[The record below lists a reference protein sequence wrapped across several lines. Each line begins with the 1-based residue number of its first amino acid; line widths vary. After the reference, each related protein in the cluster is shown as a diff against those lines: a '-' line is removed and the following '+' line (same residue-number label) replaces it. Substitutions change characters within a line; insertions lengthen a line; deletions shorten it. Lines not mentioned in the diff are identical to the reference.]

1 MVSRKC
7 FSGITLV
14 LTKWCNG
21 GIIYSEGEVRMMN
34 VENIKV
40 GETYKYKELCNL
52 LDVKCETATN
62 KRVELYEEFQR
73 YFDYE
78 KVNKQ
83 NFLITKIYDNPLPGL
98 ENGFFYKTMI
108 IPVKCS
114 KEDYQY
120 LLQCSRW
127 AGDCWNEI
135 VKADKEFDR
144 NNGRLMNKKEL
155 QSFVKNLT
163 PLHAAGNQHVY
174 LKYYIARDAM
184 FRSRKAGHENSKR
197 VKLPYKKK
205 KYFVVGWNVFCY
217 SIDYK
222 RHELRLAKKVDE
234 NGKYQK
240 PITCSFK
247 TMPRYVVEIELI
259 YRDGLCL
266 AIKYKE
272 PKINT
277 DIKTNNVAAIDLGEI
292 HSITSIDNNGNAIII
307 TGRKIRSIKR
317 LQNKEQAKLRS
328 KRDKL
333 TKGSRQYRKYS
344 RAIYKLKVKTDKQI
358 LDCVHKISKL
368 YLDYCIENGIS
379 KVYYGDLDSCTRNT
393 KERANKLIGQKL
405 NDWCYGLLML
415 QLENKLSRY
424 GIELVKVSEA
434 YSSQTCPHC
443 GHRHKPTGRN
453 YECQCGYKQ
462 HRDVVGAMNILNFNE
477 KDVQLEKYNNL
488 KYLRIA

>member
-1 MVSRKC
+1 MCK
-7 FSGITLV
+7 
-14 LTKWCNG
+14 
-21 GIIYSEGEVRMMN
+21 
-34 VENIKV
+34 
-40 GETYKYKELCNL
+40 L
-52 LDVKCETATN
+52 LDVKREDATN
-62 KRVELYEEFQR
+62 KKVEQLEEFER
-73 YFDYE
+73 YFDFERPDKYHFIIKE
-78 KVNKQ
+78 
-83 NFLITKIYDNPLPGL
+83 IYQIPKPGF
-98 ENGFFYKTMI
+98 ENGFFYKTVI
-108 IPVKCS
+108 VPVKCS
-114 KEDYQY
+114 KEDYDY
-120 LLQCSRW
+120 LIQCRKW
-127 AGDCWNEI
+127 AGDCWNAL
-135 VKADKEFDR
+135 VKADKEYYEE
-144 NNGRLMNKKEL
+144 NKKFMNRSQL
-155 QSFVKNLT
+155 QSFVKGLT
-163 PLHAAGNQHVY
+163 SLHAAGNQHVY
-174 LKYYIARDAM
+174 LEYFTSRDAM
-184 FRSRKAGHENSKR
+184 FRSRKVGHKNSNK
-197 VKLPYKKK
+197 VELPYKKK

-217 SIDYK
+217 VIDYK
-222 RHELRLAKKVDE
+222 NHKLKLAKKVDE
-234 NGKYQK
+234 NGHQQQ
-240 PITCSFK
+240 PIICTFK
-247 TMPRYVVEIELI
+247 TMPKHVVEIELI

-272 PKINT
+272 PKTNT

-344 RAIYKLKVKTDKQI
+344 RAIYKLSVKTDKQI

-393 KERANKLIGQKL
+393 KERANKLVGQKL

>member
-1 MVSRKC
+1 
-7 FSGITLV
+7 
-14 LTKWCNG
+14 
-21 GIIYSEGEVRMMN
+21 MN
-34 VENIKV
+34 IENIKV
-40 GETYKYKELCNL
+40 GEMYKYRELCNL
-52 LDVKCETATN
+52 LGVKCQEGQN
-62 KRVELYEEFQR
+62 KRIELYEEFQR
-73 YFDYE
+73 YFEYE

-114 KEDYQY
+114 KDDYQY
-120 LLQCSRW
+120 LMQCSKW
-127 AGDCWNEI
+127 AGDCWNKL
-135 VKADKEFDR
+135 VKADNDFYKE
-144 NNGRLMNKKEL
+144 NGRLMQKSEL
-155 QSFVKNLT
+155 QSFVKNIT
-163 PLHAAGNQHVY
+163 PLHAVGNQHVY
-174 LKYYIARDAM
+174 LKYYVARDAM
-184 FRSRKAGHENSKR
+184 FRSRNAGHKDSKK
-197 VKLPYKKK
+197 VELPHKHK

-222 RHELRLAKKVDE
+222 NKILKLSKKVDK
-234 NGKYQK
+234 NGKKQN
-240 PITCSFK
+240 PIICSFK
-247 TMPRYVVEIELI
+247 TMPKHVVEIELI

-266 AIKYKE
+266 AVKYKE
-272 PKINT
+272 PKVNT
-277 DIKTNNVAAIDLGEI
+277 NIETNNVAAIDLGEI

-344 RAIYKLKVKTDKQI
+344 RAIYKLSVKTDKQI

-393 KERANKLIGQKL
+393 KERANKLVGQKL
-405 NDWCYGLLML
+405 NDWSYGLLML

>member
-1 MVSRKC
+1 
-7 FSGITLV
+7 
-14 LTKWCNG
+14 
-21 GIIYSEGEVRMMN
+21 MMN
-34 VENIKV
+34 IENIKV
-40 GETYKYKELCNL
+40 GEMYKYRELCKL
-52 LDVKCETATN
+52 LGVKCQEGQN
-62 KRVELYEEFQR
+62 KRIELYEEFQR
-73 YFDYE
+73 YFEYE

-114 KEDYQY
+114 KDDYQY
-120 LLQCSRW
+120 LMQCSKW
-127 AGDCWNEI
+127 AGDCWNKL
-135 VKADKEFDR
+135 VKADNDFYKE
-144 NNGRLMNKKEL
+144 NGRLMQKSEL
-155 QSFVKNLT
+155 QSFVKNIT
-163 PLHAAGNQHVY
+163 PLHAVGNQHVY
-174 LKYYIARDAM
+174 LKYYVARDAM
-184 FRSRKAGHENSKR
+184 FRSRNAGHKDSKK
-197 VKLPYKKK
+197 VELPHKHK

-222 RHELRLAKKVDE
+222 NRILKLSKKVDK
-234 NGKYQK
+234 NGKKQN
-240 PITCSFK
+240 PIVCSFK
-247 TMPRYVVEIELI
+247 TMPKHVVEIELI

-266 AIKYKE
+266 AVKYKE
-272 PKINT
+272 PKTNT
-277 DIKTNNVAAIDLGEI
+277 DIKSNNVAAIDLGEI

-393 KERANKLIGQKL
+393 KERANKLVGQKL

>member
-1 MVSRKC
+1 M
-7 FSGITLV
+7 
-14 LTKWCNG
+14 
-21 GIIYSEGEVRMMN
+21 EVKR
-34 VENIKV
+34 E
-40 GETYKYKELCNL
+40 
-52 LDVKCETATN
+52 DATN
-62 KRVELYEEFQR
+62 KKVEQLEEFER
-73 YFDYE
+73 YF
-78 KVNKQ
+78 
-83 NFLITKIYDNPLPGL
+83 NFERPDKYNFIIKEIYDNPKPGF
-98 ENGFFYKTMI
+98 ENGFFYKTVI
-108 IPVKCS
+108 VPVKCS
-114 KEDYQY
+114 KEDYDY
-120 LLQCSRW
+120 LMQCRKW
-127 AGDCWNEI
+127 AGDCWNAL
-135 VKADKEFDR
+135 VKADKDYYEE
-144 NNGRLMNKKEL
+144 NKKFMNRSQL
-155 QSFVKNLT
+155 QLFVKGLT

-174 LKYYIARDAM
+174 LEYFTSRDAM
-184 FRSRKAGHENSKR
+184 FRSRKAGHKNSNK
-197 VKLPYKKK
+197 VELPYKKK

-217 SIDYK
+217 VIDYK
-222 RHELRLAKKVDE
+222 NHKLKLAKKVDE
-234 NGKYQK
+234 NGHQQP
-240 PITCSFK
+240 PIICTFK
-247 TMPRYVVEIELI
+247 TMPKHVVEIELI
-259 YRDGLCL
+259 YRNGLCL
-266 AIKYKE
+266 AVKYKE
-272 PKINT
+272 PKTNT

-344 RAIYKLKVKTDKQI
+344 RAIYKLSVKTDKQI

-393 KERANKLIGQKL
+393 KERANKLVGQKL

-424 GIELVKVSEA
+424 GIKLVKISEA

-453 YECQCGYKQ
+453 YECQCGYEQ
-462 HRDVVGAMNILNFNE
+462 HRDVVGAINILNFNE

>member
-1 MVSRKC
+1 
-7 FSGITLV
+7 
-14 LTKWCNG
+14 
-21 GIIYSEGEVRMMN
+21 MN

-40 GETYKYKELCNL
+40 GETYTYRELCGL
-52 LDVKCETATN
+52 LGVEYSKAAN
-62 KRVELYEEFQR
+62 KKVPLLEKFESYFEFER
-73 YFDYE
+73 PDNRHFM
-78 KVNKQ
+78 
-83 NFLITKIYDNPLPGL
+83 ITKIYDTPLPVIDDGY
-98 ENGFFYKTMI
+98 FYKTII

-114 KEDYQY
+114 DEDYQY
-120 LLQCSRW
+120 LMQCTRW
-127 AGDCWNEI
+127 AGDCWNKI
-135 VKADKEFDR
+135 VKADNDFYKE
-144 NNGRLMNKKEL
+144 NGRLMKKSEI
-155 QSFVKNLT
+155 QSFVTNIT
-163 PLHAAGNQHVY
+163 PLHAVGNQHVY
-174 LKYYIARDAM
+174 LKYYTSRNAM
-184 FRSRKAGHENSKR
+184 FNSRNAGHKDSKK
-197 VKLPYKKK
+197 VNLPYKKK
-205 KYFVVGWNVFCY
+205 KYFVVGWDVFCY
-217 SIDYK
+217 KIIYDK
-222 RHELRLAKKVDE
+222 HELRLSKKVDE
-234 NGKYQK
+234 NGNKQK
-240 PITCSFK
+240 PIICSFK
-247 TMPRYVVEIELI
+247 TMPKHVVEIELI

-266 AIKYKE
+266 AVKYKE
-272 PKINT
+272 PKTNT

-379 KVYYGDLDSCTRNT
+379 KVYYGDLDSCTRGHHDDMSKYTN
-393 KERANKLIGQKL
+393 QKL
-405 NDWCYGLLML
+405 RDWCYGLLML

-453 YECQCGYKQ
+453 YECQCGYRQ

>member
-1 MVSRKC
+1 
-7 FSGITLV
+7 
-14 LTKWCNG
+14 
-21 GIIYSEGEVRMMN
+21 MMN
-34 VENIKV
+34 IENIKV
-40 GETYKYKELCNL
+40 GEMYKYRELCKL
-52 LDVKCETATN
+52 LGVKCQEGQN
-62 KRVELYEEFQR
+62 KRIELYEEFQR
-73 YFDYE
+73 YFEYE

-114 KEDYQY
+114 KDDYQY
-120 LLQCSRW
+120 LMQCSKW
-127 AGDCWNEI
+127 AGDCWNKL
-135 VKADKEFDR
+135 VKADNDFYKE
-144 NNGRLMNKKEL
+144 NGRLMQKSEL
-155 QSFVKNLT
+155 QSFVKNIT
-163 PLHAAGNQHVY
+163 PLHAVGNQHVY
-174 LKYYIARDAM
+174 LKYYVARDAM
-184 FRSRKAGHENSKR
+184 FRSRNAGHKDSKK
-197 VKLPYKKK
+197 VELPHKHK

-222 RHELRLAKKVDE
+222 NKILKLSKKVDK
-234 NGKYQK
+234 NGKKQN
-240 PITCSFK
+240 PIICSFK
-247 TMPRYVVEIELI
+247 TMPKHVVEIELI

-266 AIKYKE
+266 AVKYKE
-272 PKINT
+272 PKTNM
-277 DIKTNNVAAIDLGEI
+277 DIKSNNVAAIDLGEI

-344 RAIYKLKVKTDKQI
+344 RAIYKLSVKTDKQI

-368 YLDYCIENGIS
+368 FLDYCIENGIS

-393 KERANKLIGQKL
+393 KERTNKLLGQKL

-477 KDVQLEKYNNL
+477 NDVQLEKYNNL

>member
-1 MVSRKC
+1 
-7 FSGITLV
+7 
-14 LTKWCNG
+14 
-21 GIIYSEGEVRMMN
+21 MN

-40 GETYKYKELCNL
+40 GETYKYKELCEL
-52 LDVKCETATN
+52 LGVICETATN
-62 KRVELYEEFQR
+62 KKVNLLEEFER
-73 YFDYE
+73 FFEYGKSDKGTFFI
-78 KVNKQ
+78 K
-83 NFLITKIYDNPLPGL
+83 KIYDVPLPGF

-120 LLQCSRW
+120 LMQCSKW
-127 AGDCWNEI
+127 AGDCWNKI
-135 VKADKEFDR
+135 VKADNDFYKE
-144 NNGRLMNKKEL
+144 NGRLMKKSEL
-155 QSFVKNLT
+155 QSFVKNIT
-163 PLHAAGNQHVY
+163 PLHAVGNQHVY
-174 LKYYIARDAM
+174 QKYYVSRDAM
-184 FRSRKAGHENSKR
+184 FRSRSAQHENSDK
-197 VKLPYKKK
+197 VKLPYRNK

-222 RHELRLAKKVDE
+222 KHELRLSKKLDE
-234 NGKYQK
+234 NGKRQN
-240 PITCSFK
+240 PIVCSFK
-247 TMPRYVVEIELI
+247 TMPKHVVEIELI

-266 AIKYKE
+266 AVKYKE
-272 PKINT
+272 PKTNT

-344 RAIYKLKVKTDKQI
+344 RAIYKLSVKTDKQI

-393 KERANKLIGQKL
+393 KERVKKLIGQKL

-477 KDVQLEKYNNL
+477 KDIQLEKYNNL

>member
-1 MVSRKC
+1 
-7 FSGITLV
+7 
-14 LTKWCNG
+14 
-21 GIIYSEGEVRMMN
+21 MN

-40 GETYKYKELCNL
+40 GETYKYKELCDL
-52 LDVKCETATN
+52 LGVECQKGQN
-62 KRVELYEEFQR
+62 RRIELYEEFQR
-73 YFDYE
+73 YFEYE

-83 NFLITKIYDNPLPGL
+83 NFLITKIYDTPLPGL

-114 KEDYQY
+114 NEDYQY
-120 LLQCSRW
+120 LIQCSKW

-135 VKADKEFDR
+135 VKADNNFYKE
-144 NNGRLMNKKEL
+144 NGRLMQKSEL
-155 QSFVKNLT
+155 QSFVKNIT
-163 PLHAAGNQHVY
+163 PLHAVGNQHVY
-174 LKYYIARDAM
+174 LKYYVARDAM
-184 FRSRKAGHENSKR
+184 FRSRNAGHKDSKK
-197 VKLPYKKK
+197 VELPHKHK

-222 RHELRLAKKVDE
+222 NRILKLSKKVDK
-234 NGKYQK
+234 NGKKQN
-240 PITCSFK
+240 PIVCSFK
-247 TMPRYVVEIELI
+247 TMPKHVVEIELI

-266 AIKYKE
+266 AVKYKE
-272 PKINT
+272 PKTNT
-277 DIKTNNVAAIDLGEI
+277 DIKSNNVAAIDLGEI
-292 HSITSIDNNGNAIII
+292 HSITSIDNNSNAIII

-379 KVYYGDLDSCTRNT
+379 KVYYGYLDSCTRGHKNDMSKFT
-393 KERANKLIGQKL
+393 NQKL
-405 NDWCYGLLML
+405 RDWCYGLLML

-462 HRDVVGAMNILNFNE
+462 HRDIVGAMNILNFNE
-477 KDVQLEKYNNL
+477 KDIQLEKYNNL

>member
-1 MVSRKC
+1 
-7 FSGITLV
+7 
-14 LTKWCNG
+14 
-21 GIIYSEGEVRMMN
+21 MN
-34 VENIKV
+34 IENIKV
-40 GETYKYKELCNL
+40 GETYKYRELCKL
-52 LDVKCETATN
+52 LGVKCQEGQN
-62 KRVELYEEFQR
+62 KRIKLYEEFQR
-73 YFDYE
+73 YFEYE

-114 KEDYQY
+114 KDDYQY
-120 LLQCSRW
+120 LMRCSKW
-127 AGDCWNEI
+127 AGDCWNKI
-135 VKADKEFDR
+135 VKADNNFYKE
-144 NNGRLMNKKEL
+144 NGRLMQKSEL
-155 QSFVKNLT
+155 QSFVKNIT
-163 PLHAAGNQHVY
+163 PLHAVGNQHVY
-174 LKYYIARDAM
+174 LKYYVARDAM
-184 FRSRKAGHENSKR
+184 FRSRNSGHKDSKK
-197 VKLPYKKK
+197 VELPHKHK

-222 RHELRLAKKVDE
+222 NRILKLSKKVDK
-234 NGKYQK
+234 NGKKQN
-240 PITCSFK
+240 PIVCSFK
-247 TMPRYVVEIELI
+247 TMPKHVVEIELI

-266 AIKYKE
+266 AVKYKE
-272 PKINT
+272 PKTNT
-277 DIKTNNVAAIDLGEI
+277 DVKSNNVAAIDLGEI

-333 TKGSRQYRKYS
+333 AKGSRQYRKYS

-358 LDCVHKISKL
+358 LDCIHKISKL

-393 KERANKLIGQKL
+393 KERVNKLVGQKL